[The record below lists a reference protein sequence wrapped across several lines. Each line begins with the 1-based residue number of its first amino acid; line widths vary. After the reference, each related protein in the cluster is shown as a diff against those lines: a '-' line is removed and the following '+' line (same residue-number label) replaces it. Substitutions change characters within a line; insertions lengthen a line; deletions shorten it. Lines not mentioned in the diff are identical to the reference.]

1 MTKWIRRT
9 SAGAIAA
16 GFANL
21 FLLMAGV
28 SSAEDTADGWS
39 SELALSIAAQS
50 GTTDTFLGSV
60 DAGAERDWNDTDL
73 VKVRFTGVYGTSRKR
88 RDGRKS
94 TETIQNAQSLVS
106 NWKHRIQDR
115 FFWSSGTGL
124 ARDNIQDLE
133 LRVSLET
140 GPGYRIWM
148 GEEPGKSH
156 FDFSG
161 GLGYR
166 YEIYDGNTGG
176 TLAENGETNHF
187 ADLVTAFEYKN
198 LFFEDRVE
206 YSHTAS
212 LRVPANDFGSFVVF
226 TEMIFAIP
234 LTKGWSFRTVFY
246 LEYVAE
252 PGADEVNNTTTRTSV
267 GLGYKF

>member
-9 SAGAIAA
+9 SSGAIAA
-16 GFANL
+16 GLATL
-21 FLLMAGV
+21 FLLMAGI

-39 SELALSIAAQS
+39 GELALSIAAQS
-50 GTTDTFLGSV
+50 GTIDTFSASV
-60 DAGAERDWNDTDL
+60 DASAARNWNDTDL
-73 VKVRFTGVYGTSRKR
+73 VTVRFTGVYGTSRKK
-88 RDGRKS
+88 RDGSRN

-106 NWKHRIQDR
+106 NWKHRIYDR
-115 FFWSSGTGL
+115 FFWTTGSGLT
-124 ARDNIQDLE
+124 RDNIQDLE
-133 LRVSLET
+133 VRVSLNA
-140 GPGYRIWM
+140 GLGYRIWM
-148 GEEPGKSH
+148 GEEPAKSH
-156 FDFSG
+156 FDISG
-161 GLGYR
+161 GPGYR

-212 LRVPANDFGSFVVF
+212 IRVPANDVKSYVAV
-226 TEMIFAIP
+226 TEMLFSIP
-234 LTKGWSFRTVFY
+234 LTAAWSFRTAFF

-252 PGADEVNNTTTRTSV
+252 PGAPGVKNMTTRTSV